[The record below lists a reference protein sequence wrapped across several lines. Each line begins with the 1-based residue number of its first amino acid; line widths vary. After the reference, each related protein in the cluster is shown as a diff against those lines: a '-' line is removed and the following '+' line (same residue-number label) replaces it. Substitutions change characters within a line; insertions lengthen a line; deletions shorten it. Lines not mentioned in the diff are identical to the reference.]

1 MFEIQRA
8 LCVVAINLFSTLKE
22 KNLAF
27 KPHKQKITKTK
38 ESANECYPIPKGF
51 RRWFRDC
58 PISWISKWKGCLL
71 DQETARIHRL
81 PGHFKIWD
89 PVG

>member
-51 RRWFRDC
+51 RR
-58 PISWISKWKGCLL
+58 
-71 DQETARIHRL
+71 
-81 PGHFKIWD
+81 
-89 PVG
+89 